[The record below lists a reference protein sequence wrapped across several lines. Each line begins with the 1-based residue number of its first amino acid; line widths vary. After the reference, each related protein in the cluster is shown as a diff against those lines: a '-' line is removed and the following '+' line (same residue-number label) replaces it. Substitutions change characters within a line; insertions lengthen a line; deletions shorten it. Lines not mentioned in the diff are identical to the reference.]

1 MGRLNVG
8 IITYGKGEDAIGAE
22 IAAVLRLAL
31 YPDAYL
37 MGAWLCK
44 CPIGVGVGI
53 EIYPEVLVALLG
65 GGP

>member
-1 MGRLNVG
+1 MDVG
-8 IITYGKGEDAIGAE
+8 IIAHGEGEYAIGAE
-22 IAAVLRLAL
+22 IAAVLRLAF

-44 CPIGVGVGI
+44 RPIGVGVGI
-53 EIYPEVLVALLG
+53 EIYPEVLVTLLG